1 MSKWV
6 IRLGVCLLMMALQ
19 EGLCF
24 TASAAPIY
32 DDRQQTVQPALTVQ
46 EQELLERKQQEIR
59 RHEQAMLQRGDES
72 VSDWEWRQYQER
84 EQHILNMQ
92 QIQDDGMKVVGT
104 PVNW

>member
-59 RHEQAMLQRGDES
+59 RHEQAMLQRGNES
-72 VSDWEWRQYQER
+72 VEDWEWRQYQER

>member
-1 MSKWV
+1 MSKLI

-24 TASAAPIY
+24 TVSAAPIY
-32 DDRQQTVQPALTVQ
+32 DDRQQATLPALTVQ

-59 RHEQAMLQRGDES
+59 RHEQAMLQQGNES
-72 VSDWEWRQYQER
+72 VADWEWRQYQER
-84 EQHILNMQ
+84 EQHIINMQ
-92 QIQDDGMKVVGT
+92 KIQDDGMKVVGT